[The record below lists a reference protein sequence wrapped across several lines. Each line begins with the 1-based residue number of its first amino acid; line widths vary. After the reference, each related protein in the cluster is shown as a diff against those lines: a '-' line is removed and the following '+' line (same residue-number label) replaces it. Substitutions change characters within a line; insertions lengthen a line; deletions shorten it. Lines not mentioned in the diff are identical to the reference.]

1 HQEYKPPSDAVFLV
15 VVNPWGQ
22 DGITHKTSQTGF
34 HNNLGAWLEIASGMR
49 PTALYYQGTHAEVIV
64 EFPISVPLEKLLGD
78 HLLEEIFDIPGLPGA
93 SFIYPYNFKNQG
105 HPERKQWVEALFTY
119 QAIPRDFP
127 IRQPYP
133 PPHRPLSKPVTHHSG
148 ILAGIPE
155 EHWVRVERARKEWE
169 EAVKREQA
177 EREERMRKERA
188 EREEEMKRE
197 KEERAR
203 QAEEF
208 LRGVQ
213 EEAEQRERE
222 ERERRET
229 EEAER
234 RRQEFQHY
242 ERPAQLN
249 GAPANQPPP
258 AQVKSEPGVKR
269 DPYEEEDE
277 YARNLWPTPTEDNE
291 DVKPNLAELD
301 RAIKDEPNVKQ
312 EEGFIKQEEGLVKQE
327 ERGTSTADGGV
338 SDEWRALYS
347 GLEMPSAP
355 GQGGEASGSR
365 VKQEGQDACVK
376 EERRDGF
383 FQTERGPFV
392 KEERRPDPELA
403 RAFASLP
410 PDLRD
415 GRYSSDSRASSAGV
429 KQEYGAPSRSV
440 KEEPRNWGGSQRG
453 SASRPP
459 QDLGIRRC
467 TKFPDISSRRANA
480 HGMSIVHVSHGAR
493 IDTRKD
499 SSTSRGHGAPYLL
512 PSLPGHRAGPTSS
525 VGYYDA
531 QRDPRQRGNPSKRDR
546 SGGREQGN
554 RKRVK
559 ADDDF

>member
-1 HQEYKPPSDAVFLV
+1 MAPKLKFKVKEYKPPSDAVFLV

-64 EFPISVPLEKLLGD
+64 ELPISVPLGKLMGD

-93 SFIYPYNFKNQG
+93 SSIYPYNFKNQG

-148 ILAGIPE
+148 ILASIPE
-155 EHWVRVERARKEWE
+155 EHWARLEGARKEWV
-169 EAVKREQA
+169 EAVRR
-177 EREERMRKERA
+177 EREEREERIRRQNA
-188 EREEEMKRE
+188 EREARAKRE
-197 KEERAR
+197 KEERER

-222 ERERRET
+222 EKERREM

-234 RRQEFQHY
+234 RRQEFQNY
-242 ERPAQLN
+242 ERPAQLS

-258 AQVKSEPGVKR
+258 VQVKSEPGVKR

-301 RAIKDEPNVKQ
+301 RAIKGEPDVKQ
-312 EEGFIKQEEGLVKQE
+312 EEGLIKQE
-327 ERGTSTADGGV
+327 ERGTSMADGGV

-355 GQGGEASGSR
+355 SQGVEASVSR
-365 VKQEGQDACVK
+365 GKEEGRDTFVK
-376 EERRDGF
+376 EERLDGS
-383 FQTERGPFV
+383 FQSERSPFV
-392 KEERRPDPELA
+392 KEERRPDPDLA

-415 GRYSSDSRASSAGV
+415 GRYSSDSHASSAGV

-440 KEEPRNWGGSQRG
+440 KEEPREWRGSQRG

-459 QDLGIRRC
+459 QDLG
-467 TKFPDISSRRANA
+467 SRRSMPYP
-480 HGMSIVHVSHGAR
+480 HQHLPLPHSRSQPSH
-493 IDTRKD
+493 D

-512 PSLPGHRAGPTSS
+512 PSLPGHQAGPIPS

-559 ADDDF
+559 ADDYF